1 MLGVYSTGN
10 LELICFESEN
20 LISCQNAHWKG
31 GRPNC
36 RPCLEIPHALK
47 AFQPFA
53 ERYGSI
59 PRRRPGAAKSPES
72 CALSDEIWLSRR
84 DTSQRP
90 AAAPFCRSRRGR
102 VPTEKSRAGAI
113 APNPAQ
119 ISPSG
124 VVRFNHRLSAVCG
137 RARASAAKLKM
148 PADGTPIFCYNAEM
162 RTANAQRDVG
172 L

>member
-1 MLGVYSTGN
+1 MLGVNSTGN
-10 LELICFESEN
+10 FELVCFESEN

-59 PRRRPGAAKSPES
+59 PPPSARRREES
-72 CALSDEIWLSRR
+72 GKLCFVGRNLAFSARHKPVSK
-84 DTSQRP
+84 RP

-102 VPTEKSRAGAI
+102 V
-113 APNPAQ
+113 
-119 ISPSG
+119 
-124 VVRFNHRLSAVCG
+124 
-137 RARASAAKLKM
+137 
-148 PADGTPIFCYNAEM
+148 
-162 RTANAQRDVG
+162 
-172 L
+172 